1 MFYSGFYPCKVG
13 LLQQTHFYF
22 LGGTPMTEATTPA
35 KIKQERVPVTAF
47 IGKDTRDALL
57 HIAAEKDLTLSDIV
71 RAACNEYAKKNN
83 EN

>member
-1 MFYSGFYPCKVG
+1 
-13 LLQQTHFYF
+13 
-22 LGGTPMTEATTPA
+22 MTEATPPA